1 MLVFVV
7 PEVCK
12 SCLSIRL
19 FQCAARQ
26 ATLRR
31 FFMLAL
37 AEYFNVAWVL
47 IGGVVVF
54 GAIQIWRL
62 RDGVTY
68 GIIIAVAIYNF
79 QIRIVILA
87 CLRR

>member
-1 MLVFVV
+1 
-7 PEVCK
+7 
-12 SCLSIRL
+12 
-19 FQCAARQ
+19 
-26 ATLRR
+26 
-31 FFMLAL
+31 MLAL

-87 CLRR
+87 CLRIIVLGEEERRSERCLSSDEESRT